1 MSEIIPDS
9 VAVIPAR
16 GGSRRIPRKNIVDFL
31 GKPLIAW
38 TIEAACKSNLFET
51 VLVSTD
57 DSEIAAIARAH
68 GAVVPFLREQTGDD
82 HSPVSLA
89 TVEALEQF
97 AAYRGRPAEL
107 VMQLLPTCPLRDAI
121 HIRACLAAFA
131 AGSSNFLLSCTDY
144 GPLNPW
150 WAISLGKDGSP
161 RPLHPEAMTKRSQD
175 LETVYCPSG
184 AIWLARVASLMQSKS
199 FYGPGHRFWPMVWR
213 VAIDID
219 TPEDLALARALA
231 RAELTMDKGDEA

>member
-1 MSEIIPDS
+1 MAIPDS
-9 VAVIPAR
+9 VAIIPAR

-38 TIEAACKSNLFET
+38 SIEAALRSGCFEQ

-57 DSEIAAIARAH
+57 DPEIAEISKAFGAI
-68 GAVVPFLREQTGDD
+68 VPFLRQATGDD

-89 TVEALEQF
+89 TIEALEQY
-97 AAYRGRPAEL
+97 ATWRGRPAQL
-107 VMQLLPTCPLRDAI
+107 VMQLLPTCPLRSADHVRGSLDAF
-121 HIRACLAAFA
+121 R
-131 AGSSNFLLSCTDY
+131 AGSSDFLLSCTDY

-150 WAISLGKDGSP
+150 WAIAIAPDGTP
-161 RPLHPEAMTKRSQD
+161 RPLHPEAMTRRSQD

-184 AIWLARVASLMQSKS
+184 AIWIARAAALQAART
-199 FYGPGHRFWPMVWR
+199 FYGPGHRFWPMDWR
-213 VAIDID
+213 AAIDID

-231 RAELTMDKGDEA
+231 PPDLIRT